1 MPEDLRSAVFERFT
15 RAGHLRHGDTSA
27 TGAGLGLSIVS
38 AVVEAHGGTVEAE
51 SRAGSTTFRVTLP
64 A

>member
-1 MPEDLRSAVFERFT
+1 M
-15 RAGHLRHGDTSA
+15 
-27 TGAGLGLSIVS
+27 GAGLGLSIVS

-51 SRAGSTTFRVTLP
+51 SRPGSTTFRVTLP

>member
-1 MPEDLRSAVFERFT
+1 MRSAVFERFA
-15 RAGHLRHGDTSA
+15 RAGHRRHGDTPA
-27 TGAGLGLSIVS
+27 MGAGLGLSIVS

-51 SRAGSTTFRVTLP
+51 SRPGSTTFRVTLP